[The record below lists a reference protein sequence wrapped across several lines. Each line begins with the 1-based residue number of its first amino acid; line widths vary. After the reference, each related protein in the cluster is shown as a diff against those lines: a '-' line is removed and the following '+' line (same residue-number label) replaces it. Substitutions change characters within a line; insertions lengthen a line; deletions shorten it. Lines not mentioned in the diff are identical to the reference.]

1 MLGQWYV
8 LKLMLAAIA
17 NDVAAAATEPYAG
30 PVEETQRKCET

>member
-8 LKLMLAAIA
+8 LKLMLAAIT
-17 NDVAAAATEPYAG
+17 NDGAAAAEPYAG